1 MLSSISP
8 MMLAQSANP
17 MMTTCGAVRST
28 FRDNSCCTAT
38 LGNSIPVPSACPTLD
53 ELVTFPKQMGNWT
66 PCPIEEYYMTYSASN
81 PMAPGYVGC
90 VSEAGAKPCGWTD
103 YYTYNPSART
113 CTTIGSMQTALHTVR
128 GGSPTMTADMLR
140 LTNTETLPTITFP
153 AIPMAYP
160 SAGSN
165 PNNEESK
172 ELELTTK
179 AFMTFYGSQMDF
191 TNMNFYLT
199 YGTENGMVAT
209 VAIKLLEI
217 ARTTCNRALP
227 VLLEAPAY
235 GYDWGASVMWAD
247 IRRTSFYNGNECPC
261 RNETGGCQRAGQLS
275 LTQVGWSPTQFDAGI
290 APMRADAFGVMHT
303 PNSTSPNSPWFQ
315 TNVIPGNPIG
325 RFQECRT
332 PRNRCLCDGVYYL
345 PNFVAPG
352 TALRNF
358 QCYSFAHSVT
368 KFYSAQVRAGFMFV
382 MDYTAAA
389 AASSQIMG
397 SMRALGNAAASYMQL
412 HGQIQLMKK
421 MMELPMSNP
430 SSWLNALSRT
440 QYAKWDALDAA
451 ITVCN
456 TNRILLRTPEQQK
469 YFGAYVFGYMHPSL
483 QGYSINIGASST
495 DFFKSV
501 VNYDVFDYS
510 WGWRGEVPTNYGY
523 STIMPNVTV
532 NDFFRIN
539 LFRAEAVYLE
549 LARRLTLVCT
559 DKTAKVTATALS
571 VNQWIT
577 LRTPVSGRRA
587 LQAPGTAPEEA
598 PGLHERA
605 LKIIEVTKR
614 HGEEM
619 SLVDAIKHAMMTDP
633 NQPTKWEV
641 GMPVEMRND

>member
-1 MLSSISP
+1 
-8 MMLAQSANP
+8 
-17 MMTTCGAVRST
+17 
-28 FRDNSCCTAT
+28 
-38 LGNSIPVPSACPTLD
+38 
-53 ELVTFPKQMGNWT
+53 
-66 PCPIEEYYMTYSASN
+66 MTYSASN
-81 PMAPGYVGC
+81 PTAPGYAGC
-90 VSEAGAKPCGWTD
+90 VSESGAKPCGWTD
-103 YYTYNPSART
+103 YYTYTASTRT
-113 CTTIGSMQTALHTVR
+113 CAARSTGSTMQTALHTVR

-160 SAGSN
+160 SAGSD
-165 PNNEESK
+165 PNNAESK

-179 AFMTFYGSQMDF
+179 AFMTYYGSQMDF

-235 GYDWGASVMWAD
+235 GYDWGASIMWAD
-247 IRRTSFYNGNECPC
+247 IRRTSFYNGVECPC
-261 RNETGGCQRAGQLS
+261 FNETGGCQRAGQLS
-275 LTQVGWSPTQFDAGI
+275 LTQVGWSPTQFAAGI

-382 MDYTAAA
+382 MDYAAAA
-389 AASSQIMG
+389 AASSQIMS

-421 MMELPMSNP
+421 MMEIPLSNP

-456 TNRILLRTPEQQK
+456 TNRILMRTPEQQK

-483 QGYSINIGASST
+483 QGYSVNIGATSN

-532 NDFFRIN
+532 NDFFRIH

-559 DKTAKVTATALS
+559 NKAARVTAQALT
-571 VNQWIT
+571 VDEWIT
-577 LRTPVSGRRA
+577 TRTPSSGRRA

-598 PGLHERA
+598 PGLHDRA

-614 HGEEM
+614 HGDEM

-633 NQPTKWEV
+633 NQPTKWEI

>member
-1 MLSSISP
+1 
-8 MMLAQSANP
+8 
-17 MMTTCGAVRST
+17 
-28 FRDNSCCTAT
+28 
-38 LGNSIPVPSACPTLD
+38 
-53 ELVTFPKQMGNWT
+53 
-66 PCPIEEYYMTYSASN
+66 MTYSANN
-81 PMAPGYVGC
+81 PSAPGYAGC
-90 VSEAGAKPCGWTD
+90 VAEAGATPCGWTD
-103 YYTYNPSART
+103 YYTYSSTTRT
-113 CTTIGSMQTALHTVR
+113 CTTKATGSTMQTALHTTR

-140 LTNTETLPTITFP
+140 YTNTETLPTITFP

-160 SAGSN
+160 SAGTTVAN
-165 PNNEESK
+165 VENK
-172 ELELTTK
+172 ELEVTTK
-179 AFMTFYGSQMDF
+179 AFMTYYGSQMDF
-191 TNMNFYLT
+191 TDMNFYLT

-235 GYDWGASVMWAD
+235 GYDWNSAVMWAD
-247 IRRTSFYNGNECPC
+247 VRRADFYNGAECPC
-261 RNETGGCQRAGQLS
+261 RNETGGCLRAGQLS
-275 LTQVGWSPTQFDAGI
+275 LTQVGWSPTQFAAGV

-352 TALRNF
+352 SVLRNF

-368 KFYSAQVRAGFMFV
+368 KFYSAQVRAGFLFV
-382 MDYTAAA
+382 MNYAAA
-389 AASSQIMG
+389 TTASGNIMG

-421 MMELPMSNP
+421 MMELPITNP

-456 TNRILLRTPEQQK
+456 TNGILMRTPEQQK

-483 QGYSINIGASST
+483 QGYSINIGST
-495 DFFKSV
+495 SNDFFKSV
-501 VNYDVFDYS
+501 VAYDVFDYS
-510 WGWRGEVPTNYGY
+510 WGWRGEVPTNYNY
-523 STIMPNVTV
+523 PTIMPNVTA
-532 NDFFRIN
+532 NDFFRIH

-549 LARRLTLVCT
+549 LARRLTLACT
-559 DKTAKVTATALS
+559 NKAARVTTSALS
-571 VNQWIT
+571 VNAWKD
-577 LRTPVSGRRA
+577 LRTPSSGRRA
-587 LQAPGTAPEEA
+587 LQAPDTAPEDA

-614 HGEEM
+614 HGDEM
-619 SLVDAIKHAMMTDP
+619 NLVDAIKHAMMTDS
-633 NQPTKWEV
+633 NQPTKWEI
-641 GMPVEMRND
+641 GMPSEWRID

>member
-1 MLSSISP
+1 
-8 MMLAQSANP
+8 
-17 MMTTCGAVRST
+17 
-28 FRDNSCCTAT
+28 
-38 LGNSIPVPSACPTLD
+38 
-53 ELVTFPKQMGNWT
+53 
-66 PCPIEEYYMTYSASN
+66 MTYSASN
-81 PMAPGYVGC
+81 PTAPGYAGC
-90 VSEAGAKPCGWTD
+90 VSEAGARPCGWTD
-103 YYTYNPSART
+103 YYTYNPTTRA
-113 CTTIGSMQTALHTVR
+113 CTTIGSMQTAIHTIR
-128 GGSPTMTADMLR
+128 SGSPTMTADMLR
-140 LTNTETLPTITFP
+140 YTNMDTLPTITFP

-160 SAGSN
+160 GAGSDPSN
-165 PNNEESK
+165 VESK

-179 AFMTFYGSQMDF
+179 AFMTYYGSQMDF
-191 TNMNFYLT
+191 TDMNFYLT
-199 YGTENGMVAT
+199 YGTENGMVAS

-247 IRRTSFYNGNECPC
+247 VRRANFYNGAECPC
-261 RNETGGCQRAGQLS
+261 RNETGGCLRAGQLS
-275 LTQVGWSPTQFDAGI
+275 LTQVGWSPTQFAAGV

-352 TALRNF
+352 TVLRNF

-368 KFYSAQVRAGFMFV
+368 KFYSAQVRAGFLFV
-382 MDYTAAA
+382 MNYAAA
-389 AASSQIMG
+389 QTASGQIMG

-421 MMELPMSNP
+421 MMELPITNP

-440 QYAKWDALDAA
+440 QYAKWDAMDAA

-456 TNRILLRTPEQQK
+456 TNRILMRTPEQQK
-469 YFGAYVFGYMHPSL
+469 YFGAYIFGYMHPSL
-483 QGYSINIGASST
+483 QGYSTNIGNTSP

-501 VNYDVFDYS
+501 VGFDHLDYS
-510 WGWRGEVPTNYGY
+510 GGWRGEVPTNYNY
-523 STIMPNVTV
+523 PTIMPNITV
-532 NDFFRIN
+532 NDFFRIH

-549 LARRLTLVCT
+549 EARRLTLVCT
-559 DKTAKVTATALS
+559 NRNARLLPTLLT
-571 VNQWIT
+571 VNEWIAI
-577 LRTPVSGRRA
+577 RTPVSGRRS
-587 LQAPGTAPEEA
+587 LQAEAPEDA

-605 LKIIEVTKR
+605 LKVIEVTKR
-614 HGEEM
+614 HGAEM
-619 SLVDAIKHAMMTDP
+619 SLVDAIKHAMMTDSS
-633 NQPTKWEV
+633 QPTKWEI
-641 GMPVEMRND
+641 GMPQID

>member
-1 MLSSISP
+1 
-8 MMLAQSANP
+8 
-17 MMTTCGAVRST
+17 
-28 FRDNSCCTAT
+28 
-38 LGNSIPVPSACPTLD
+38 
-53 ELVTFPKQMGNWT
+53 
-66 PCPIEEYYMTYSASN
+66 MTYSANN
-81 PMAPGYVGC
+81 PSAPGYAGC
-90 VSEAGAKPCGWTD
+90 VAESGATPCGWTD
-103 YYTYNPSART
+103 YYTYSSTTRT
-113 CTTIGSMQTALHTVR
+113 CTTKATGSTMQTALHTVR

-140 LTNTETLPTITFP
+140 YTNTETLPTITFP

-160 SAGSN
+160 SAGSD
-165 PNNEESK
+165 PNNVESK

-179 AFMTFYGSQMDF
+179 AFMTYYGSQMDF
-191 TNMNFYLT
+191 TDMNFYLT

-235 GYDWGASVMWAD
+235 GYDWNSAVMWAD
-247 IRRTSFYNGNECPC
+247 ARKANFYNGAECPC
-261 RNETGGCQRAGQLS
+261 RNETGGCLRAGQLS
-275 LTQVGWSPTQFDAGI
+275 LTQVGWSPTQFAAGV

-352 TALRNF
+352 TVLRNF

-368 KFYSAQVRAGFMFV
+368 KFYSAQVRAGFLFV
-382 MDYTAAA
+382 MNYAAA
-389 AASSQIMG
+389 QTASSNIMG

-421 MMELPMSNP
+421 MMELPITNP

-440 QYAKWDALDAA
+440 QYAKWNALDAA

-456 TNRILLRTPEQQK
+456 TNGVLMRTPEQPK

-483 QGYSINIGASST
+483 QGYSTALGTSSSN

-501 VNYDVFDYS
+501 VAYDVFDYS

-523 STIMPNVTV
+523 STIMPNVTA
-532 NDFFRIN
+532 NDFFRIH

-559 DKTAKVTATALS
+559 DKTAKVTSTALS
-571 VNQWIT
+571 VNQWIA
-577 LRTPVSGRRA
+577 LRTPASGRRA

-605 LKIIEVTKR
+605 LKIIEVTKL
-614 HGEEM
+614 HGDEM

-633 NQPTKWEV
+633 NQPTKWEI